1 MATIQD
7 FEERIEKQKAELA
20 KLEAK
25 KKELEKKIRERNRKW
40 RSLVTHSA
48 GESVLSAVGC
58 AWQELD
64 LDALD
69 RFLASHADEVS
80 DMLTAHASTPEDATA
95 PFSKTPTG
103 NRKGSRVTEI
113 TGSLFSCPHSEIKA
127 TGRKDF
133 RYCNTAHRRTGRE
146 SGRTISK
153 RVSNCERSMKSDWKS
168 PQNRTDIVK
177 HNHRLQA
184 ERSTMDFSSYY
195 YYIPL
200 NFYET
205 PEMTLIDHEPNG
217 DSATVLVL
225 ALAKIHTRTV
235 TKNDDGTFTIVTDD
249 GTFTDTEVMEML
261 SSFGY
266 RANHAKYTHA
276 LAVVARFPPFDHLAY
291 SEGERDK
298 KTPEVYR

>member
-80 DMLTAHASTPEDATA
+80 DMLTAHGSTPEDAKARLDARKKKTVKTEPVADGWEQTA
-95 PFSKTPTG
+95 EPDSG

-133 RYCNTAHRRTGRE
+133 RYCSTAHRRTGRE
-146 SGRTISK
+146 SGRTI
-153 RVSNCERSMKSDWKS
+153 
-168 PQNRTDIVK
+168 
-177 HNHRLQA
+177 
-184 ERSTMDFSSYY
+184 
-195 YYIPL
+195 
-200 NFYET
+200 
-205 PEMTLIDHEPNG
+205 
-217 DSATVLVL
+217 
-225 ALAKIHTRTV
+225 
-235 TKNDDGTFTIVTDD
+235 
-249 GTFTDTEVMEML
+249 
-261 SSFGY
+261 
-266 RANHAKYTHA
+266 
-276 LAVVARFPPFDHLAY
+276 
-291 SEGERDK
+291 
-298 KTPEVYR
+298 